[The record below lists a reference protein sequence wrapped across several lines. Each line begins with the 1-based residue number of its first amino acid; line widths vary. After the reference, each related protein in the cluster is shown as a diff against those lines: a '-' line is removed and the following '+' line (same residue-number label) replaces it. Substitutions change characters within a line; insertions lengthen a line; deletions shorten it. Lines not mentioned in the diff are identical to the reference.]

1 MKDWRA
7 IANASGLPLS
17 ASDLDRIVTPLDALE
32 EAFRPLVSDL
42 TPGLEPCVQFSA
54 EFSAEFTAPEDPE

>member
-7 IANASGLPLS
+7 IAQAYGLPRS
-17 ASDLDRIVTPLDALE
+17 AAELDRIALSLDALE
-32 EAFRPLVSDL
+32 EAFRPLVADL

-54 EFSAEFTAPEDPE
+54 EFSALEDAE